1 MIDEAR
7 VRLALRLCN
16 AMTMYYRLHPD
27 APGKPPDFEN
37 HLQVERAVLE
47 WVLGQRDDPADLTE
61 EHVGMLERAVL
72 RRRAEA
78 N

>member
-1 MIDEAR
+1 MVNPAKA
-7 VRLALRLCN
+7 RLALRLCN

-27 APGKPPDFEN
+27 APGKPERFEE

-47 WVLGQRDDPADLTE
+47 WVLGERDDPQDLTE

-72 RRRAEA
+72 RRTAER